1 MYLGEP
7 EIQAKRKILTALMDE
22 SRKSVDAIRELAKIM
37 SGDEDPTEPY
47 SKLQEI
53 ALDVKGNRRALT
65 RSLIE
70 LGGMII
76 NKEDIMRVAY
86 QIENLTDV
94 VEGTGFRIKEF
105 KEKGLGKI
113 LNDPDLVT
121 LLEKDVEMV
130 IKANE
135 MVRMLQLNPE
145 KVSEMLP
152 SIESLEKEVDDLY
165 RQFLIK
171 AFESIKDTKLFV
183 VLKDILERLD
193 AIADMSLSI
202 ADNIVIV
209 SMGI

>member
-7 EIQAKRKILTALMDE
+7 EIQAKRKVLAVLMDE
-22 SRKSVDAIRELAKIM
+22 SRKSVDAIRELARIM
-37 SGDEDPTEPY
+37 SSNEDPTEPY
-47 SKLQEI
+47 TKLQEI

-70 LGGMII
+70 LGEMVI

-86 QIENLTDV
+86 QIESLTDIL
-94 VEGTGFRIKEF
+94 EGTGFRIKEF
-105 KEKGLGKI
+105 RGKGLEKAI
-113 LNDPDLVT
+113 RDPDLMS

-130 IKANE
+130 IKTNE
-135 MVRMLQLNPE
+135 MIRMLQLNPE

-152 SIESLEKEVDDLY
+152 NIESLEKEVDDLY
-165 RQFLIK
+165 RQALIK
-171 AFESIKDTKLFV
+171 IYDSVKDSKLFV
-183 VLKDILERLD
+183 VLKDIIERLD
-193 AIADMSLSI
+193 AIADTSLSV

>member
-1 MYLGEP
+1 
-7 EIQAKRKILTALMDE
+7 MDE
-22 SRKSVDAIRELAKIM
+22 SRKSVDAVRELAKIM
-37 SGDEDPTEPY
+37 SGEGDPTDTY
-47 SKLQEI
+47 GRLQEI

-70 LGGMII
+70 LGEMVI

-86 QIENLTDV
+86 QIENLTDMM
-94 VEGTGFRIKEF
+94 EGTGFRVKEF
-105 KEKGLGKI
+105 KEKGLEKALG
-113 LNDPDLVT
+113 DPDLT
-121 LLEKDVEMV
+121 SLLEKDVEMV

-152 SIESLEKEVDDLY
+152 NIEALEKDVDSLY
-165 RQFLIK
+165 RQTLIK
-171 AFESIKDTKLFV
+171 IYDSVKDAKLFV
-183 VLKDILERLD
+183 VLKDIIERLD

-202 ADNIVIV
+202 ADNIIIV